1 MNGLPTF
8 TRSLR
13 DQIQHPIP
21 VPDFDFLKSGS
32 HFAELPTKWFV
43 SQITSWLPCS
53 FS

>member
-13 DQIQHPIP
+13 DQIRHPIP

-32 HFAELPTKWFV
+32 YFAELPTKTEREETANLR
-43 SQITSWLPCS
+43 S
-53 FS
+53 